1 MRERSGR
8 VLIAIK
14 RNPRILE
21 RFWSRVDRQAE
32 TDNGCWEWKGRC
44 SPSGYPSFQVGQ
56 CSIAPCHIMWFSRT
70 GELPLGG
77 RVHHLCENSLCVR
90 PSHLAWV
97 VGRLTERRLIT
108 ETDGY
113 LTLAGVPRCLDDR
126 PPRVPQVVRLLPF
139 AVDDVSPF
147 LDRP

>member
-8 VLIAIK
+8 LLIALK
-14 RNPRILE
+14 QNPRILE
-21 RFWSRVDRQAE
+21 RFWSRVAKAE
-32 TDNGCWEWKGRC
+32 TDDGCWEWTGRC
-44 SPSGYPSFQVGQ
+44 SPAGYPSFPVGQ
-56 CSIAPCHIMWFSRT
+56 FNIAPWNITWFSRT

-97 VGRLTERRLIT
+97 VGRLMERRLLT

-113 LTLAGVPRCLDDR
+113 LTLAGVPRCLEER
-126 PPRVPQVVRLLPF
+126 PLRVPQVVRLLPP
-139 AVDDVSPF
+139 AVEEGE
-147 LDRP
+147 DRAG